1 MRSHFLL
8 AAAFVTACSSGDSGS
23 GTGTLP
29 TTPTTPSTNGYS
41 ITVDSALAVRTAMV
55 GTSVPASVNVALNG
69 QPASGVTITWTVS
82 AGGGTVSAP
91 TSVTNASGVAAT
103 TWTLGDTIRVVT
115 LTGGIVGVA
124 SANLQVTTTAGPPV
138 AAVKVSAD
146 SVAIVAGANTLLTV
160 RVTDKTGNSVSGAT
174 VGWSASGGA
183 LTAATTVTGDSGQG
197 EVVFST
203 EGTPKSYT
211 VTATVAGI
219 GALTFKVVGL

>member
-1 MRSHFLL
+1 MRFPYIL
-8 AAAFVTACSSGDSGS
+8 AAGLLVACSSANDS

-29 TTPTTPSTNGYS
+29 TTPATPSANGYS
-41 ITVDSALAVRTAMV
+41 ITVDSVLAFRTATV
-55 GTSVPASVNVALNG
+55 GTSVPASVNVTQNG

-82 AGGGTVSAP
+82 AGGGTVSVP

-103 TWTLGDTIRVVT
+103 TWTLGDTVRVAT

-124 SANLQVTTTAGPPV
+124 SANLQVTTTAGPP
-138 AAVKVSAD
+138 AAVVKVSAD

-160 RVTDKTGNSVSGAT
+160 RVTDKTGNAVPGAPVT
-174 VGWSASGGA
+174 WAASGGA
-183 LTAATTVTGDSGQG
+183 LTAPTTVTGDSGHG
-197 EVVFST
+197 DVVFST

>member
-1 MRSHFLL
+1 MRSHYLL
-8 AAAFVTACSSGDSGS
+8 VAALVVACSSPDRDS

-29 TTPTTPSTNGYS
+29 TTPTPSTNGYS
-41 ITVDSALAVRTAMV
+41 ITVDSALAIRTAVV
-55 GTSVPASVNVALNG
+55 GTSVPASVHVAQNG

-82 AGGGTVSAP
+82 PGGGTVSAP
-91 TSVTNASGVAAT
+91 TSVTDSSGVAAT
-103 TWTLGDTIRVVT
+103 TWTLGDTVRTLT

-124 SANLQVTTTAGPPV
+124 SANLQVTTTAGPP
-138 AAVKVSAD
+138 AAVVKVSAD

-160 RVTDKTGNSVSGAT
+160 RVSDKTGNAVPGAAVPWT
-174 VGWSASGGA
+174 ASGGA
-183 LTAATTVTGDSGQG
+183 LTAATTVTGDSGNG
-197 EVVFST
+197 DVVFST